1 MDELIIINSILP
13 LVPWCPRCWTF
24 DTPSTKKI
32 TPADIVKS
40 KDRYLET
47 VVNLFLKNAVERKT
61 CFDNH
66 NGSWSPK
73 ERIWISMK
81 VLPFI
86 AKTFIAKNT

>member
-1 MDELIIINSILP
+1 MSP
-13 LVPWCPRCWTF
+13 LLDF
-24 DTPSTKKI
+24 YTPSTKKI

-47 VVNLFLKNAVERKT
+47 VVNLFFKKNAVERKT
-61 CFDNH
+61 CFDNY

-73 ERIWISMK
+73 ERIWILIK

-86 AKTFIAKNT
+86 AKLLLPKTYKIKIIFFAI